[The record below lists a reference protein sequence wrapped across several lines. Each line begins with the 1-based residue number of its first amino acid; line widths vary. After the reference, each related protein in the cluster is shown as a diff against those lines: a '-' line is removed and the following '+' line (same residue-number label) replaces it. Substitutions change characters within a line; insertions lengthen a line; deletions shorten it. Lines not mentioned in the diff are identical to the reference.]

1 MIPGMNEI
9 ANLVGGIGDSHFSQ
23 SFFSFCHDQLSVDQ
37 CTVFSFDPQGNP
49 HCLVAEALHSQAR
62 NVTRTLAQEY
72 TEGAFRRDPNI
83 TLGQAALTSNHPILV
98 RCVSPAHIRDQGYRR
113 RFYHDALVRQELA
126 LVTSINDRT
135 LYCSFYRSDEQKDFA
150 HEDTLRLQYLGSFL
164 AQTLSKHTQMLELG
178 HRHETPQTEPAIL
191 SLERRERMYEDL
203 RNTLL
208 KAAGGLTQREAQIC
222 ASIALGYTTLGIGLN
237 LGISINTV
245 ATHRKRA
252 YAKLGISCQNEL
264 FARYY
269 DNRDGSRN
277 LN

>member
-1 MIPGMNEI
+1 MNEM
-9 ANLVGGIGDSHFSQ
+9 ANLVGGIGDNHFSQ
-23 SFFSFCHDQLSVDQ
+23 NFFSFCHDQLNVDQ
-37 CTVFSFDPQGNP
+37 CTVFSFDHHGNP

-72 TEGAFRRDPNI
+72 TDGAFRRDPNI
-83 TLGQAALTSNHPILV
+83 TLGQAALTPNHPMLV

-126 LVTSINDRT
+126 LVTSIDDRT
-135 LYCSFYRSDEQKDFA
+135 LYCSFYRSDEQRDFV

-164 AQTLSKHTQMLELG
+164 AQTLSKHTQMLEFRNREDTL
-178 HRHETPQTEPAIL
+178 EIKPATL
-191 SLERRERMYEDL
+191 SLERREKMYEDL

-208 KAAGGLTQREAQIC
+208 KATGGLTQREAQIC
-222 ASIALGYTTLGIGLN
+222 ASIALGYTTLGISLN

-269 DNRDGSRN
+269 DNMDGLKN

>member
-1 MIPGMNEI
+1 MIPGMNEM
-9 ANLVGGIGDSHFSQ
+9 ANLVGGIGDNHFSQ
-23 SFFSFCHDQLSVDQ
+23 NFFSFCQDQLNVDQ
-37 CTVFSFDPQGNP
+37 CTVFSFDHHGNP
-49 HCLVAEALHSQAR
+49 ECLVAEAQHSQAR

-72 TEGAFRRDPNI
+72 TDGAFRRDPNI
-83 TLGQAALTSNHPILV
+83 IFGQAALTPNHPMLV

-126 LVTSINDRT
+126 LVTSIDDRT
-135 LYCSFYRSDEQKDFA
+135 LYCSFYRSDEQRDFV
-150 HEDTLRLQYLGSFL
+150 HEDTLRLQYLGGFL
-164 AQTLSKHTQMLELG
+164 AQTLSKHTQMLELR
-178 HRHETPQTEPAIL
+178 HREDTPEIKPATL
-191 SLERRERMYEDL
+191 SLERREKMYEDL

-208 KAAGGLTQREAQIC
+208 KATGGLTQREAQIC
-222 ASIALGYTTLGIGLN
+222 ASIALGYTTLGISLN

-269 DNRDGSRN
+269 DNMGGARN